1 MSKKDDIRESVSQ
14 AYADAVNR
22 PSQTPG
28 LCCEPVQKG
37 VVVKSAGYGK
47 EELADLPAD
56 AVENSFG
63 CGNPLAFSEVKTGE
77 VVVDLGSGAG
87 IDVLIASKK
96 VGDSGRVIGID
107 MTDDMLARARAN
119 IEKAGVTNAEV
130 RKGYIEALPI
140 DDASVDWVISN
151 CVINLSP
158 DKPKVFA
165 EIARVLKPGGK
176 MLVSDIVAQDLPEDV
191 LADQRLYCSC
201 VSGAISEADYV
212 QGLRDAG
219 MDPVE
224 VRERIV
230 YDECQLAAFIES
242 EIPASSGGGSDE
254 SPCCSSSCS
263 CGPDDSATSSTG
275 PSSADLAKTMQGKI
289 WSAKV
294 FAQKPA

>member
-1 MSKKDDIRESVSQ
+1 MTKHTDIRESVSK
-14 AYADAVNR
+14 AYADAVSR
-22 PSQTPG
+22 PSAAPG

-37 VVVKSAGYGK
+37 VVVKSAGYTA
-47 EELADLPAD
+47 EELAALPAD

-63 CGNPLAFSEVKTGE
+63 CGNPLAFSEVKEGD

-87 IDVLIASKK
+87 IDVLIAAKK
-96 VGDSGRVIGID
+96 VGATGRVIGID
-107 MTDDMLARARAN
+107 MTDEMLARAKAN
-119 IEKAGVTNAEV
+119 IENAGVTNAEV
-130 RKGYIEALPI
+130 RKGIIEALPI

-165 EIARVLKPGGK
+165 EIFRVLKPGGR

-191 LADQRLYCSC
+191 LKDERLYCSC
-201 VSGAISEADYV
+201 VSGAISEEKYV

-224 VRERIV
+224 VRDRIV
-230 YDECQLAAFIES
+230 YDDGQLTAFIES
-242 EIPASSGGGSDE
+242 EIPKEDASQAGACDTGV
-254 SPCCSSSCS
+254 CC
-263 CGPDDSATSSTG
+263 CGPATSG
-275 PSSADLAKTMQGKI
+275 PSSEELATTMQGKI

>member
-1 MSKKDDIRESVSQ
+1 MSKHNDIRESVSK

-37 VVVKSAGYGK
+37 VVVKSAGYTN
-47 EELADLPAD
+47 EELAALPAD

-63 CGNPLAFSEVKTGE
+63 CGNPLAFSEVKAGE

-87 IDVLIASKK
+87 IDVIIAAKK
-96 VGDSGRVIGID
+96 VGETGRAIGID
-107 MTDDMLARARAN
+107 MTDDMLDRARAN
-119 IEKAGVTNAEV
+119 IESAGVKNAEV
-130 RKGYIEALPI
+130 RKGIIEALPI

-158 DKPKVFA
+158 DKAKVFA

-191 LADQRLYCSC
+191 LKDERLYCSC

-219 MDPVE
+219 MESVE

-230 YDECQLAAFIES
+230 YDESQLAAFIES
-242 EIPASSGGGSDE
+242 EIPKEANAPSDASS
-254 SPCCSSSCS
+254 CCATACC
-263 CGPDDSATSSTG
+263 CGPTTDGPTSE
-275 PSSADLAKTMQGKI
+275 ALAATMQGKI

-294 FAQKPA
+294 FAKKPA